1 MLKSFIRAF
10 YALTIVAFIGSGMV
24 LAQAPTAQPAP
35 SSNKAPTRKLAPH
48 VMYKVDPFLE
58 AAKSFDRHDVAELLA
73 VNPDFEFAKD
83 VSFHR
88 DIWYL
93 EFEFKPV
100 RVIDVDIPQP
110 DGNMKKKKVWYMIY
124 KVRNPGKAFH
134 IDKDE
139 KLSTTPSE
147 VSSETSPYRAK
158 VTYQTDEAFKVVS
171 SDLPIN
177 FAPYF
182 TLECV
187 VKTKDVNT
195 KTYKESVKK
204 YRERFVPLA
213 VDRIRARE
221 DPAQKFMTSIEM
233 CRTIKPGEEYWG
245 VATWVDVDNT
255 TSKFSICVS
264 GLTNAYRW
272 KDEEVSA
279 SGAEASKEIWKNRKF
294 EHKVLKLNFWR
305 PADEFNESDNDIIY
319 GQHGELDYLWVFRPL
334 GT

>member
-1 MLKSFIRAF
+1 MLKTTIHTLL
-10 YALTIVAFIGSGMV
+10 ALTIVFFASIPMV
-24 LAQAPTAQPAP
+24 FAQQPSSEPAP
-35 SSNKAPTRKLAPH
+35 IPKKVPVRQLAPH
-48 VMYKVDPFLE
+48 VMYKIDPYLE
-58 AAKSFDRHDVAELLA
+58 AAKSFDRHDIAELLA

-139 KLSTTPSE
+139 KLSTNPSD
-147 VSSETSPYRAK
+147 VSSETSPYRSK
-158 VTYQTDEAFKVVS
+158 VTYQTDNAFKVVP

-177 FAPYF
+177 FVPYF
-182 TLECV
+182 SLECV

-195 KTYKESVKK
+195 NNYVESVKK
-204 YRERFVPLA
+204 YRERFIPLA

-255 TSKFSICVS
+255 TSKFSICIS

-272 KDEEVSA
+272 KDGEVTS
-279 SGAEASKEIWKNRKF
+279 SGADAAKDIWKNRKF

-305 PADEFNESDNDIIY
+305 PADEFYETDSDIIY
-319 GQHGELDYLWVFRPL
+319 GQDGELDYLWVFRPM

>member
-1 MLKSFIRAF
+1 MLKSITRTTI
-10 YALTIVAFIGSGMV
+10 ALTAVVFVSMSCV
-24 LAQAPTAQPAP
+24 FAQQPSSQPAP
-35 SSNKAPTRKLAPH
+35 NPDATPTRKLAPH

-58 AAKSFDRHDVAELLA
+58 VAKSFDRHDVAELLA

-110 DGNMKKKKVWYMIY
+110 DGNMKKKKVWYMVY
-124 KVRNPGKAFH
+124 KVRNSGKAFH
-134 IDKDE
+134 IAKDE
-139 KLSTTPSE
+139 KLSTTPSA
-147 VSSETSPYRAK
+147 VSSETSPYRPM

-171 SDLPIN
+171 SDLPVN

-195 KTYKESVKK
+195 KEYKEVVKK
-204 YRERFVPLA
+204 YRERFIPLA

-221 DPAQKFMTSIEM
+221 DPAQKYMTSIEM

-245 VATWVDVDNT
+245 VATWIDVDNT

-272 KDEEVSA
+272 KDGEVKA
-279 SGAEASKEIWKNRKF
+279 SGADAAKEIWKNRTF

-319 GQHGELDYLWVFRPL
+319 GQQGELDYLWVFRPM

>member
-1 MLKSFIRAF
+1 MLKSITRTTI
-10 YALTIVAFIGSGMV
+10 ALTAVVFVSMSCV
-24 LAQAPTAQPAP
+24 FAQQPSSQPAP
-35 SSNKAPTRKLAPH
+35 NPDATPTRKLAPH

-58 AAKSFDRHDVAELLA
+58 VAKSFDRHDVAELLA

-110 DGNMKKKKVWYMIY
+110 DGNMKKKKVWYMVY

-134 IDKDE
+134 IAKDE
-139 KLSTTPSE
+139 KLSTTPSA
-147 VSSETSPYRAK
+147 VSSETSPYRPM

-171 SDLPIN
+171 SDLPVN

-195 KTYKESVKK
+195 KEYKEVVKK
-204 YRERFVPLA
+204 YRERFIPLA

-221 DPAQKFMTSIEM
+221 DPAQKYMTSIEM

-245 VATWVDVDNT
+245 VATWIDVDNT
-255 TSKFSICVS
+255 TSKLSICVS

-272 KDEEVSA
+272 KDGEVKA
-279 SGAEASKEIWKNRKF
+279 SGADAAKEIWKNRTF

-319 GQHGELDYLWVFRPL
+319 GQQGELDYLWVFRPM

>member
-1 MLKSFIRAF
+1 MLKSITRTTI
-10 YALTIVAFIGSGMV
+10 ALTAVVFVSMSCV
-24 LAQAPTAQPAP
+24 FAQQPSSQPAP
-35 SSNKAPTRKLAPH
+35 NPDATPTRKLAPH

-58 AAKSFDRHDVAELLA
+58 VAKSFDRHDVAELLA

-110 DGNMKKKKVWYMIY
+110 DGNMKKKKVWYMVY

-134 IDKDE
+134 IAKDE
-139 KLSTTPSE
+139 KLSTTPSA
-147 VSSETSPYRAK
+147 VSSETSPYRPM

-171 SDLPIN
+171 SDLPVN

-195 KTYKESVKK
+195 KEYKEVVKK
-204 YRERFVPLA
+204 YRERFIPLA

-221 DPAQKFMTSIEM
+221 DPAQKYMTSIEM

-245 VATWVDVDNT
+245 VATWIDVDNT

-272 KDEEVSA
+272 KDGEVKA
-279 SGAEASKEIWKNRKF
+279 SGADAAKEIWKNRTF

-319 GQHGELDYLWVFRPL
+319 GQQGELDYLWVFRPM